1 MCTVKRTKAA
11 KFGIKKG
18 NVKIN
23 CGEIMAFAHAA
34 SKQAIDAV

>member
-18 NVKIN
+18 NLTIN
-23 CGEIMAFAHAA
+23 CGEIMAFTDPRPKPAL
-34 SKQAIDAV
+34 DVV